1 MVPSSLQT
9 EARRWVKFPA
19 TVLLATAL
27 LWLLHSY
34 FNLDLARIGQRSES
48 VVGALFVFCDLVLI
62 PLGSVAVALGLLTL
76 HRWALLLGYVM
87 PLLPLILVTIDKA
100 HRVALKFAE
109 YRATGEISSFG
120 GGVMTALLI
129 AALWAVYVL
138 TVLYILKSWQ
148 MLHQA
153 RQWLNHPARDAGMGH
168 AGDTQRLGQG
178 DHPVEDGDYCLLM
191 PENNQEETT

>member
-34 FNLDLARIGQRSES
+34 FNLDLKTIGQRSES
-48 VVGALFVFCDLVLI
+48 FIGALFVFCELVLI
-62 PLGSVAVALGLLTL
+62 PLGSVAVALGMLTL
-76 HRWALLLGYVM
+76 HRWALALGYFM
-87 PLLPLILVTIDKA
+87 PLLPLILVTIDKT
-100 HRVALKFAE
+100 HRVALKFTE

-138 TVLYILKSWQ
+138 IVLYILKSWH
-148 MLHQA
+148 MLQQA
-153 RQWLNHPARDAGMGH
+153 RQWLKGPATDAGPRRAVDAMR
-168 AGDTQRLGQG
+168 AGPAGQAS
-178 DHPVEDGDYCLLM
+178 DEGDYCLLM